1 MHAISMLKALVAVLA
16 VSAPAV
22 AELSVTAPIGTT
34 TCTGGQ
40 VCTVSWS
47 DNHSGVSLAQQ
58 GNCTVALYTGGAQQ
72 QTFLQPIA
80 YPNAV
85 NVSTTASIDF
95 TVDPTIGPN
104 GADYFIRFSSTSL
117 ANPASAANPY
127 LSFSAKFTLAGM
139 SGTFN
144 QTVLNQIASAGS
156 TTPAS
161 TAAPNTATHNTAS
174 GSGSH
179 TTTASHTSTTHSG
192 AGLTAGVSGVLVAG
206 AAVVA
211 GVAGLF

>member
-80 YPNAV
+80 SPNAV
-85 NVSTTASIDF
+85 NVSTTASIEF

-117 ANPASAANPY
+117 ANPSSPSNPY

-139 SGTFN
+139 TGTFN
-144 QTVLNQIASAGS
+144 QTVLDQIASASS
-156 TTPAS
+156 TASS
-161 TAAPNTATHNTAS
+161 TAAPNTATRNTAS
-174 GSGSH
+174 SSRTTSATH
-179 TTTASHTSTTHSG
+179 TTTHSG